1 MVSFDQII
9 NKGHKRLASNKNIGR
24 IDIDDDRLLLLHQ
37 EFTKEISYNEIDSII
52 RKKGII
58 KITLMNGELYE
69 LLDALC
75 VKYSGNVMGRSIQ
88 DSRNI
93 VRMAI
98 IVYNLLMEKWKNYEK
113 SSKN

>member
-9 NKGHKRLASNKNIGR
+9 NKGHKRLAYNRNLGR
-24 IDIDDDRLLLLHQ
+24 IGIDDDKILLLHQ
-37 EFTKEISYNEIDSII
+37 EFTKEISYNEIESIV

-58 KITLMNGELYE
+58 KVTLKNGELYE

-75 VKYSGNVMGRSIQ
+75 VKSGKRTIQ

-113 SSKN
+113 

>member
-1 MVSFDQII
+1 MVSFEQII
-9 NKGHKRLASNKNIGR
+9 NKGHKRLAYNRNLGR
-24 IDIDDDRLLLLHQ
+24 IDIDDDRILLLHQ
-37 EFTKEISYNEIDSII
+37 EFTKEISYNEIESIV

-58 KITLMNGELYE
+58 KITLKNGELYE

-75 VKYSGNVMGRSIQ
+75 VKYTSNAMGGRSIQ

-98 IVYNLLMEKWKNYEK
+98 IVYNLLIEKWENKK
-113 SSKN
+113 

>member
-9 NKGHKRLASNKNIGR
+9 NKGHKRLAYNRNLGR

-37 EFTKEISYNEIDSII
+37 EFTKEISYNEIESIV
-52 RKKGII
+52 RKKGIV
-58 KITLMNGELYE
+58 KITLKNGELYE

-75 VKYSGNVMGRSIQ
+75 VKCKNRTIQ

-93 VRMAI
+93 IRMAI
-98 IVYNLLMEKWKNYEK
+98 IVYNLLIEKLKNK
-113 SSKN
+113 